1 VFPFLLFVSS
11 KLTLRKFGETLEY
24 WRKLWSEGKIL
35 LSDEWLIKN
44 FQLVFKLEIVLSIT
58 EDVVDVKAFD
68 PKSALVKSK
77 FFG

>member
-1 VFPFLLFVSS
+1 
-11 KLTLRKFGETLEY
+11 
-24 WRKLWSEGKIL
+24 